1 MEKEENQNQENTTAE
16 TSNESNQDHKQ
27 SDNKQEEN
35 KDVEEKIELS
45 PEEKIKELEDK
56 LARTFA
62 EMENQRRRFEKEKD
76 DAFDYGGFAFA
87 REALNLIDNLARSK
101 LILESD
107 ETLKDTEA
115 LKKTLEHFEII
126 NKDLISIF
134 TKNNIKPI
142 DCLNKKLDP
151 NLHQAMMEI
160 EDDQKDS
167 GTIVQE
173 IQKGFMMKDRLLR
186 PSLVGV
192 SKKTGIKNDLTVVT
206 LKIAGSPKINTILKS
221 IFPFWN
227 CFKLPKRALKPTT
240 NRE

>member
-1 MEKEENQNQENTTAE
+1 MSAE
-16 TSNESNQDHKQ
+16 TTP
-27 SDNKQEEN
+27 EET
-35 KDVEEKIELS
+35 EAT

-76 DAFDYGGFAFA
+76 DAFDYGGFTFA
-87 REALNLIDNLARSK
+87 KEALNLIDNLERSK
-101 LILESD
+101 LILKSD
-107 ETLKDTEA
+107 EALKETEA
-115 LKKTLEHFEII
+115 LKKTLEHLEII

-160 EDDQKDS
+160 EDDEKEP
-167 GTIVQE
+167 GTIIQE
-173 IQKGFMMKDRLLR
+173 VQKGFMIKERLLR

-192 SKKTGIKNDLTVVT
+192 SKKKDQKDEKNKENLD
-206 LKIAGSPKINTILKS
+206 K
-221 IFPFWN
+221 
-227 CFKLPKRALKPTT
+227 
-240 NRE
+240 